1 MTTVKKNDFVELEFT
16 GKANNEVFDTT
27 DKEEAKKTGLEVD
40 VKPVIISIGNHML
53 LKSFDEFLEGKEVN
67 KKYTLHLTTENAFGK
82 RNASMIK
89 IIPIKVFHEKQM
101 NPYPGMSI
109 QLDNYIAKI
118 LSVSGGRVT
127 VDFNNPLA
135 GKDVDYEFT
144 IKRKIED
151 DKEKVNAL
159 QDFFFKTRLEF
170 DLKDKKVIFKE
181 SKIKPFIEVFGKQF
195 NEITGLDFEVAEAKK
210 EEKKPE
216 EKKETVK

>member
-1 MTTVKKNDFVELEFT
+1 
-16 GKANNEVFDTT
+16 
-27 DKEEAKKTGLEVD
+27 
-40 VKPVIISIGNHML
+40 
-53 LKSFDEFLEGKEVN
+53 
-67 KKYTLHLTTENAFGK
+67 
-82 RNASMIK
+82 MIK